1 MLASTESPWIRNDRS
16 LTTVLANGCFD
27 PFHYGHL
34 LYLQEARK
42 LGDVLIVSVTRDE
55 YINKGRGRPAFPLRE
70 RMAIIKALA
79 IVDEVIPS
87 EGGMQIV
94 RKVRPDVYVKGK
106 EYEGRLQEQKFIEFY
121 GGRVVFIDTPTYSS
135 TAILNGQ
142 HLELQGAR
150 SR

>member
-1 MLASTESPWIRNDRS
+1 MTV
-16 LTTVLANGCFD
+16 VLANGCFD

-42 LGDVLIVSVTRDE
+42 LGDKLVVAVTRDE
-55 YINKGRGRPAFPLRE
+55 HVNKGPGRPAFPLEE

-87 EGGMQIV
+87 DSGMEAV
-94 RKVRPDVYVKGK
+94 KAVKPDVFVKGK
-106 EYEGRLQEQKFIEFY
+106 EYAGKLKEQALVEFY
-121 GGRVVFIDTPTYSS
+121 GGRVVFTDTPTYSS
-135 TAILNGQ
+135 TAILTGQ

-150 SR
+150 CR